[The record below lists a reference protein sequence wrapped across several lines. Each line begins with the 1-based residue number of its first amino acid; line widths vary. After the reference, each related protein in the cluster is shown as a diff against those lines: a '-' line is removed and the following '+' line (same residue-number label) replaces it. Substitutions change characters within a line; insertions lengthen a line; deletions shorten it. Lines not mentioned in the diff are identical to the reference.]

1 MMFFL
6 VSTEFWQGFWQGF
19 FELVALGIVAYFVN
33 VIYARRTNTNQKKQ
47 EIIDELDE
55 FVISLWKPRK
65 IYTLLHDQKLDF
77 LTHLSSQE
85 SRTLE
90 QFRLKTQAFNEFLDS
105 IGRLRAVQIKI
116 ITFFGFQIE
125 LLAHFMAIWFYLKE
139 VRRRMEH
146 GETLF
151 FGSPRQT
158 TEVEIRAGED
168 DLYVLIDKF
177 RLLIASTP
185 KTNSPPLRLKTHPEE
200 AKEVQRHAQEIYR
213 SFFGEIPAEIPSAK
227 API

>member
-1 MMFFL
+1 MTFFL
-6 VSTEFWQGFWQGF
+6 MSTEFWQGFWQGF

-33 VIYARRTNTNQKKQ
+33 VLYAGHTNRTQKKQ

-65 IYTLLHDQKLDF
+65 IYSLLKDGKLDF
-77 LTHLSSQE
+77 LNHLPSQE
-85 SRTLE
+85 TKALE
-90 QFRLKTQAFNEFLDS
+90 QFRLKTQAFHDLLDS

-116 ITFFGFQIE
+116 ITFFGFQTE

-139 VRRRMEH
+139 VRRRMEQ

-158 TEVEIRAGED
+158 ADAEIKAGED

-177 RLLIASTP
+177 RLLIAATP
-185 KTNSPPLRLKTHPEE
+185 KAKEPTLRLKTKPEE
-200 AKEVQRHAQEIYR
+200 AKEVQRRAHEIYKN
-213 SFFGEIPAEIPSAK
+213 FFGEIPSEK
-227 API
+227 ASS